1 MRVLGGAAGLGV
13 IIGCKQAL
21 QFLIFRSPLF
31 IALVKGLRQTAPAHI
46 THQNLFCLRADAIF
60 GHIHLAFLQIL
71 EQADGGDVVGK
82 LGLCAAV
89 AKPVVRA
96 YSVTFRLVSTPAFC
110 KISQSLIPWRLA
122 SHAESEF
129 STFASL
135 VHC

>member
-13 IIGCKQAL
+13 FVGRKQVL
-21 QFLIFRSPLF
+21 QLLILRSPFF
-31 IALVKGLRQTAPAHI
+31 IALVKGLGQTTPAHI
-46 THQNLFCLRADAIF
+46 AHHNFLVFRPGNLY
-60 GHIHLAFLQIL
+60 LALLQIL
-71 EQADGGDVVGK
+71 EQADGGNVVGK
-82 LGLCAAV
+82 LGFRAAV

-96 YSVTFRLVSTPAFC
+96 YMVILRLVSTPAFC

-122 SHAESEF
+122 SQAESEF